1 MQTIEEKIAAEKIK
15 CYHCGDDC
23 PDNEIKINDKF
34 FCCNGCKTVYEILE
48 TNNLCNY
55 YSIDEQPGIKK
66 NISIKRNYDFLD
78 DKDLINNLLDFTDGK
93 ISKVTFSIPQMHC
106 SSCIWILENLYKL
119 DGGVVQSQVNFL
131 QKKVFIKYKEGE
143 TSLKNIVELLD
154 SIGYEPDLNLQEE
167 NKEKKIDVNKKL
179 YYKIGVAGFCFGN
192 IMLLSFPEYLSITDF
207 ATEELKIIFGYIN
220 IVLSLPVFFYSA
232 SEYYL
237 SAFKGLRKRIVNI
250 DVPITIGIGVL
261 FLRSVYEILS
271 HSDAGYMD
279 SLAGLVFF
287 LLIGKLFQNKTYDTL
302 NFERNYKSYFPI
314 AVTIFKNGKETTI
327 PVEKLET
334 GQRIIIKNNELIPA
348 DSVLIKGS
356 ANIDY
361 SFVTGESAPEH
372 KTNGELIYAGGKQI
386 GGAIEVETIKEISQ
400 SYLTQLWNN
409 EVFDKNYESEA
420 IPPNGFGF
428 LKKIIGWRNPPKQK
442 PRLDTKYKT
451 RAKADSIDSL
461 VNSVSKN
468 FTAAVISIALISFF
482 YWLPQ
487 NFELAFNAFTAVLII
502 ACPCALALSTPFTL
516 GSALRIFGRNKFYLK
531 NTHIIEKLSKITDIV
546 FDKTGTITES
556 KNVNIS
562 FEGNELSDYEKMLV
576 KSLVRNSSHPL
587 SGNINKLLE
596 TEHFNIIEDFKE
608 NSGKGIEGTVD
619 GNYIKIGSGE
629 FVNSKNNNDS
639 FSGTKIFISIN
650 NEVKGFYKISNQY
663 RNGLKD
669 IINSFGNKFN
679 LSLLSGDNESEKEN
693 LKNIFSENTE
703 MLFKQSP
710 QNKLDFI
717 KQLQQK
723 NKKVLMI
730 GDGLNDAG
738 ALQQSDVG
746 ITVSENI
753 NNFSPA
759 CDAILEAES
768 FIKLKDFIK
777 FSRTSKNIIIAS
789 FIISAV
795 YNIIGLSFAVQG
807 TLSPII
813 AAILMP
819 LSSITVVVFT
829 TFTTNILAKRKGLL

>member
-1 MQTIEEKIAAEKIK
+1 MFTIYSLICQKKPTLKLQTTEEKIVTEKIK
-15 CYHCGDDC
+15 CYHCGDEC
-23 PDNEIKINDKF
+23 PDKEIKINDKY

-48 TNNLCNY
+48 ANNLCNY
-55 YSIDEQPGIKK
+55 YSLDEKPGVKK
-66 NISIKRNYDFLD
+66 NTLLKRNYDFLE
-78 DKDLINNLLDFTDGK
+78 DKDLINNLIDFTDGK
-93 ISKVTFSIPQMHC
+93 ISKITFIIPQMHC

-119 DGGVVQSQVNFL
+119 DNGVIHSEVNFL
-131 QKKVFIKYKEGE
+131 QKKVFIKYKESE

-167 NKEKKIDVNKKL
+167 NKEKKIDLNKKL
-179 YYKIGVAGFCFGN
+179 WYKIGVAGFCFGN
-192 IMLLSFPEYLSITDF
+192 IMLLSFPEYLSFTDF

-220 IVLSLPVFFYSA
+220 IVLALPVFFYSA

-237 SAFKGLRKRIVNI
+237 SALKGLRKKIVNI
-250 DVPITIGIGVL
+250 DVPITIGISVL
-261 FLRSVYEILS
+261 FFRSIFEILT
-271 HSDAGYMD
+271 HADAGYLD

-327 PVEKLET
+327 PVEKLIT

-361 SFVTGESAPEH
+361 SFVTGESTPEH
-372 KTNGELIYAGGKQI
+372 KTNGELIYAGGRQI
-386 GGAIEVETIKEISQ
+386 GSAIEVETIKEISQ

-409 EVFDKNYESEA
+409 KAFDKNYKS
-420 IPPNGFGF
+420 N
-428 LKKIIGWRNPPKQK
+428 
-442 PRLDTKYKT
+442 
-451 RAKADSIDSL
+451 IDSL

-516 GSALRIFGRNKFYLK
+516 GSTLRIFGRNKFYLK
-531 NTHIIEKLSKITDIV
+531 NTHIIEKLSKITNIV

-556 KNVNIS
+556 KNVNVS
-562 FEGNELSDYEKMLV
+562 YVGNELSGYEKMLV

-587 SGNINKLLE
+587 SGNIYNFLE
-596 TEHFNIIEDFKE
+596 TGYFNLIEDFKE
-608 NSGKGIEGTVD
+608 ITGKGIVGTID
-619 GNYIKIGSGE
+619 GNYIKVGSAE
-629 FVNSKNNNDS
+629 FVSSKNNGNNL
-639 FSGTKIFISIN
+639 SGTKIFISIN
-650 NEVKGFYKISNQY
+650 NEEKGFYKTSNQY
-663 RNGLKD
+663 RKGLKE

-679 LSLLSGDNESEKEN
+679 LFLLSGDNDSEKEN
-693 LKNIFSENTE
+693 LKNIFNENTVI
-703 MLFKQSP
+703 LFKQSP

-717 KQLQQK
+717 NGLQQK

-738 ALQQSDVG
+738 ALRQSDVG

-759 CDAILEAES
+759 CDGILEAES

-777 FSRTSKNIIIAS
+777 FSSTSKKIIIAS
-789 FIISAV
+789 FVISFL
-795 YNIIGLSFAVQG
+795 YNFVGLSFAVQG

-819 LSSITVVVFT
+819 ISSITIVVFT
-829 TFTTNILAKRKGLL
+829 TFSTNILAKRKGLL

>member
-1 MQTIEEKIAAEKIK
+1 
-15 CYHCGDDC
+15 
-23 PDNEIKINDKF
+23 
-34 FCCNGCKTVYEILE
+34 
-48 TNNLCNY
+48 
-55 YSIDEQPGIKK
+55 
-66 NISIKRNYDFLD
+66 
-78 DKDLINNLLDFTDGK
+78 
-93 ISKVTFSIPQMHC
+93 MHC

-119 DGGVVQSQVNFL
+119 ESGIVQSEVNFL
-131 QKKVFIKYKEGE
+131 QKKVFIKYREIE
-143 TSLKNIVELLD
+143 TSLKIIVELLD

-167 NKEKKIDVNKKL
+167 NKEVKIDANKKL
-179 YYKIGVAGFCFGN
+179 LYKIGVAGFCFGN

-287 LLIGKLFQNKTYDTL
+287 LLVGKLFQNKTYDTL

-327 PVEKLET
+327 PIEKLGT
-334 GQRIIIKNNELIPA
+334 GQRIIIKNNELVPA

-361 SFVTGESAPEH
+361 SFVTGESAPEQ

-409 EVFDKNYESEA
+409 KAFDKNYKS
-420 IPPNGFGF
+420 N
-428 LKKIIGWRNPPKQK
+428 
-442 PRLDTKYKT
+442 
-451 RAKADSIDSL
+451 IDSL

-468 FTAAVISIALISFF
+468 FTAGVFLIALISFF

-487 NFELAFNAFTAVLII
+487 NFELAFSAFTAVLII

-516 GSALRIFGRNKFYLK
+516 GSTLRIFGRNKFYLK

-556 KNVNIS
+556 RNVNIS
-562 FEGNELSDYEKMLV
+562 FEGNELSDYEKMLI

-587 SGNINKLLE
+587 SGNVYKFLE
-596 TEHFNIIEDFKE
+596 GEHFKSIEDYKE
-608 NSGKGIEGTVD
+608 ITGKGIEGTVD
-619 GNYIKIGSGE
+619 GNFVKIGSAE
-629 FVNSKNNNDS
+629 FVDS
-639 FSGTKIFISIN
+639 ENMNGNTSGSKIFVSIN
-650 NEVKGFYKISNQY
+650 NDVKGFYKISNQY
-663 RNGLKD
+663 RNGLK
-669 IINSFGNKFN
+669 K
-679 LSLLSGDNESEKEN
+679 
-693 LKNIFSENTE
+693 
-703 MLFKQSP
+703 
-710 QNKLDFI
+710 
-717 KQLQQK
+717 
-723 NKKVLMI
+723 
-730 GDGLNDAG
+730 
-738 ALQQSDVG
+738 
-746 ITVSENI
+746 
-753 NNFSPA
+753 
-759 CDAILEAES
+759 
-768 FIKLKDFIK
+768 
-777 FSRTSKNIIIAS
+777 
-789 FIISAV
+789 
-795 YNIIGLSFAVQG
+795 
-807 TLSPII
+807 
-813 AAILMP
+813 
-819 LSSITVVVFT
+819 
-829 TFTTNILAKRKGLL
+829 

>member
-1 MQTIEEKIAAEKIK
+1 MQTIEEKIAAEKVK

-23 PDNEIKINDKF
+23 PDNEIRINDKI
-34 FCCNGCKTVYEILE
+34 FCCNGCKTVFEILE
-48 TNNLCNY
+48 ANNLCNY

-66 NISIKRNYDFLD
+66 NTSIKRNYDFLE
-78 DKDLINNLLDFTDGK
+78 DKDLINNLIDFTDGK
-93 ISKVTFSIPQMHC
+93 ISKITFSIPQMHC

-119 DGGVVQSQVNFL
+119 DSGVVQSEVNFL
-131 QKKVFIKYKEGE
+131 QKKVFIKYNESE
-143 TSLKNIVELLD
+143 TSLKKIVELLD

-372 KTNGELIYAGGKQI
+372 KINGELIYAGGKQI

-409 EVFDKNYESEA
+409 KAFDKNYKS
-420 IPPNGFGF
+420 N
-428 LKKIIGWRNPPKQK
+428 
-442 PRLDTKYKT
+442 
-451 RAKADSIDSL
+451 IDSL

-468 FTAAVISIALISFF
+468 FTAVVISIALISFF

-516 GSALRIFGRNKFYLK
+516 GSTLRIFGRNKFYLK
-531 NTHIIEKLSKITDIV
+531 NTHIIEKLSKITNIV

-556 KNVNIS
+556 KNVNVS
-562 FEGNELSDYEKMLV
+562 YEGNELSGYEKMLI

-587 SGNINKLLE
+587 SGNIYNFLE

-608 NSGKGIEGTVD
+608 ITGKGIEGTID
-619 GNYIKIGSGE
+619 GNYIKIGSAE
-629 FVNSKNNNDS
+629 FISSQNNKNSFN
-639 FSGTKIFISIN
+639 GTKIFISIN
-650 NEVKGFYKISNQY
+650 NEVKGFYKTSNQY
-663 RNGLKD
+663 RKGLKE

-679 LSLLSGDNESEKEN
+679 LFLLSGDNDSEKEN
-693 LKNIFSENTE
+693 LKNIFNENTVI
-703 MLFKQSP
+703 LFKQSP

-717 KQLQQK
+717 NQLQQK

-738 ALQQSDVG
+738 ALRQSDVG

-759 CDAILEAES
+759 CDGILEAES

-777 FSRTSKNIIIAS
+777 FSSTSKKVIITS
-789 FIISAV
+789 FVISFL
-795 YNIIGLSFAVQG
+795 YNFVGLSFAVQG

-819 LSSITVVVFT
+819 LSSITIVVFT
-829 TFTTNILAKRKGLL
+829 TFSTNILAKRKGLL

>member
-1 MQTIEEKIAAEKIK
+1 MQTAEIKIESSETK

-23 PDNEIKINDKF
+23 PGDEIKINDKF
-34 FCCNGCKTVYEILE
+34 FCCSGCKTVYEILE
-48 TNNLCNY
+48 ANNLCNY

-66 NISIKRNYDFLD
+66 NTAIKRNYDFLED
-78 DKDLINNLLDFTDGK
+78 ANLINNLIDFTDGNICK
-93 ISKVTFSIPQMHC
+93 ITFTIPQMHC
-106 SSCIWILENLYKL
+106 SSCIWVLENLYKL
-119 DGGVVQSQVNFL
+119 DGGIVQSEVNFL
-131 QKKVFIKYKEGE
+131 QKKVFIKYKESE
-143 TSLKNIVELLD
+143 TSLKKIVELLD

-220 IVLSLPVFFYSA
+220 IFLSLPVFFYSA

-237 SAFKGLRKRIVNI
+237 SAYKGLRKKIINI
-250 DVPITIGIGVL
+250 DVPITIGIFAL
-261 FLRSVYEILS
+261 FFRSVYEILS

-327 PVEKLET
+327 PVEKLES

-372 KTNGELIYAGGKQI
+372 KINGELIYAGGKQI
-386 GGAIEVETIKEISQ
+386 GGAIEVETVKEISQ

-409 EVFDKNYESEA
+409 KAFDKNYKS
-420 IPPNGFGF
+420 N
-428 LKKIIGWRNPPKQK
+428 
-442 PRLDTKYKT
+442 
-451 RAKADSIDSL
+451 IDSL
-461 VNSVSKN
+461 INSVSRN
-468 FTAAVISIALISFF
+468 FTAAVISIAFISFF

-516 GSALRIFGRNKFYLK
+516 GSTLRIFGRNKFYLK
-531 NTHIIEKLSKITDIV
+531 NPHIIEKLTKITDIV

-562 FEGNELSDYEKMLV
+562 FDGNELSGYEKMLV
-576 KSLVRNSSHPL
+576 KSIVRNSSHPL
-587 SGNINKLLE
+587 SGNVYKFLDTDYFKN
-596 TEHFNIIEDFKE
+596 IEDFKE
-608 NSGKGIEGTVD
+608 TSGKGIEGTVD
-619 GNYIKIGSGE
+619 GNFVKIGSAE
-629 FVNSKNNNDS
+629 FVNSKNKNEN
-639 FSGTKIFISIN
+639 FSGTKIFISVN

-663 RNGLKD
+663 RNGLKE

-703 MLFKQSP
+703 MFFKQSP

-768 FIKLKDFIK
+768 FIKLKDFIS
-777 FSRTSKNIIIAS
+777 FSSTSKKIIIAS
-789 FIISAV
+789 FYISAV

-819 LSSITVVVFT
+819 LSSITVVLFT
-829 TFTTNILAKRKGLL
+829 TFTTNFLAKRKGLL